1 MWTPHCRLCTRSS
14 LDTAVFAHSR
24 RWTQPSLECL
34 KHAYAREAAKARTRA
49 SQSRGNCLYTRKFPH
64 GVGGLPTAPT
74 VLPPAVTPDRSTSR
88 PQAVHRKSTPLSTR
102 IPQVAHKLCTGRA
115 GHPEGRSGPLPAP
128 PDPGYRSPHT
138 WGQPWGQL
146 GMTVDESGAARNHPR
161 TARSVHR
168 FATTVL
174 HTPASPPTCANEL
187 NPHNPQRLLLLLPL
201 DLF

>member
-1 MWTPHCRLCTRSS
+1 M
-14 LDTAVFAHSR
+14 
-24 RWTQPSLECL
+24 
-34 KHAYAREAAKARTRA
+34 
-49 SQSRGNCLYTRKFPH
+49 
-64 GVGGLPTAPT
+64 PTAPT
-74 VLPPAVTPDRSTSR
+74 VLPPAVTPDRSTPR

-146 GMTVDESGAARNHPR
+146 GLAVDESGVGRNHPR
-161 TARSVHR
+161 TPRVAHR
-168 FATTVL
+168 TTTTVL
-174 HTPASPPTCANEL
+174 HMPASRPTCANEL

-201 DLF
+201 DLLRERTKQKQAEDEVGDSCEIESSCRQTQGEAEVTAAPVTA